1 MKMINKILYIIFG
14 VGTVFLLLGC
24 MFHKGEKRDIFVED
38 FRSSKDRK
46 ETKIV
51 TKEFEIKDKKIG
63 FECIDSDVVIR
74 EGNGDHIKIEY
85 DENAYEEPLIVDN
98 NQIQIKVK
106 KSYFGSQKLVGF
118 VFLSYWGE
126 MPKSVEIT
134 LPKEMYQEITGNI
147 VGSEVEI
154 KSLNMNKMDCNIRN
168 SLISMSDC
176 EIKNEVA
183 LEGNNSN
190 FEMNSNKF
198 GKVKMNV
205 NGSDLFLQRCDMQL
219 CDMTMK
225 GDNNADI
232 DDGTFGK
239 LVVHSNNSVGE
250 FNRIYSKNVKIYAED
265 SNINLSYHENIDS
278 KNLKFISGY
287 MEGDYEVKNGKYYV
301 KKNEKGVLLELEMD
315 EDSCVEIE

>member
-1 MKMINKILYIIFG
+1 MKMINKILYMIFG

-24 MFHKGEKRDIFVED
+24 MFYRGEKRDIFVED
-38 FRSSKDRK
+38 FRSSEDRK
-46 ETKIV
+46 EAKIV
-51 TKEFEIKDKKIG
+51 TKEFEIEDKKIG
-63 FECIDSDVVIR
+63 FEIIDSDVVIR

-85 DENAYEEPLIVDN
+85 DEHAYEEPLIVDN

-106 KSYFGSQKLVGF
+106 KSYFGNNYLVGF

-126 MPKSVEIT
+126 SPKSVEIT

-147 VGSEVEI
+147 VGSAVEI
-154 KSLNMNKMDCNIRN
+154 KSLNMNKMDWNIRA
-168 SLISMSDC
+168 SYISMRDC
-176 EIKNEVA
+176 EIKNEV
-183 LEGNNSN
+183 EFEVSDSN

-198 GKVKMNV
+198 GKGKMNV
-205 NGSDLFLQRCDMQL
+205 NGSSVSLRQCDMQL

-225 GDNNADI
+225 DSSCVEI
-232 DDGTFGK
+232 EDGTFGK
-239 LVVHSNNSVGE
+239 LVVYSNDSVGE
-250 FNRIYSKNVKIYAED
+250 FNRIHSKNVKIHAEE

-301 KKNEKGVLLELEMD
+301 KKNENGVLLELEMD

>member
-1 MKMINKILYIIFG
+1 MKMINKILYMIFG

-24 MFHKGEKRDIFVED
+24 MFYRGEKRDIFVED

-51 TKEFEIKDKKIG
+51 TKEFEIKNKIVG
-63 FECIDSDVVIR
+63 FECIDSDVVVR
-74 EGNGDHIKIEY
+74 EGNGDYIKIEY
-85 DENAYEEPLIVDN
+85 DQNAYEEPFIVDN
-98 NQIQIKVK
+98 NQIKIKIK
-106 KSYFGSQKLVGF
+106 NSNLGNNYLVGF

-126 MPKSVEIT
+126 RPKPVEIT

-154 KSLNMNKMDCNIRN
+154 KSLNISKMGWNIRN
-168 SLISMSDC
+168 SFISMSNC

-183 LEGNNSN
+183 LEGKNSN
-190 FEMNSNKF
+190 FEMNLNKF

-205 NGSDLFLQRCDMQL
+205 NSSDLSLQRCDIQQ
-219 CDMTMK
+219 CDLTMK

-232 DDGTFGK
+232 DEGTFGK
-239 LVVHSNNSVGE
+239 LVIYSNNSAGD
-250 FNRIYSKNVKIYAED
+250 FRKINSKNIKINVENSD
-265 SNINLSYHENIDS
+265 INLSYHENINS
-278 KNLKFISGY
+278 KHLKFISGY

-301 KKNEKGVLLELEMD
+301 KKNENGVLLEVEMD
-315 EDSCVEIE
+315 EDSCVEIK